1 MTTINK
7 LHFQRLKRLQ
17 DVVIDLPSKGVIAIM
32 GENGI
37 GKSTVLHALAC
48 IYKPHSHAQV
58 KKGDHGNW
66 WTDWFIPHTG
76 NLWAGSRLRAF
87 FSDRA
92 EGTEYQKTD
101 RWTPR
106 KDQRRERYTRF
117 IGLRDCMPHIEE
129 EKQTSRFEFELSEL
143 DFTAAK
149 QAELVQA
156 ASGVLNR
163 QYVAIQRASK
173 KSGLRSFLFATVSQG
188 QPPTESSYTSHY
200 MGAGEY
206 KVLKL
211 LQEVLKAQNGGLI
224 VIEEVEVS
232 IHDAALRRLLL
243 WLIQQAEVKSLQIVV
258 STHWPRIVEFAND
271 VHVRTLHTTGN
282 DVVCING
289 YKPMAL
295 HRMTGNEA
303 DMRLISAWVED
314 SLAERI
320 VQQISAELGITPNIV
335 VKQFGSSENAFAV
348 AAVLEL
354 DNSDH
359 NRSLLVLDGDRYR
372 STLEKIGRIEK
383 TLSGTGAA
391 LLAAQAR
398 AVRWFAQFN
407 PVIVEE
413 DAGMFFLASPRLPM
427 KPERYL
433 LDAAMRSV
441 SAGQA
446 NPWVAQ
452 YVEFAKANVFTDP
465 DKSVVFNLHKH
476 FKQSMELIELFL
488 IEAAARDSTWGIF
501 TAQVRERLH
510 SSAVALGLD
519 VTGDM

>member
-1 MTTINK
+1 MTTIDK

-17 DVVIDLPSKGVIAIM
+17 NVVIELPPRGVIALM

-48 IYKPHSHAQV
+48 LYKPHAHTQV
-58 KKGDHGNW
+58 RNGDYGNW
-66 WTDWFIPHTG
+66 WTDWFVPHTG
-76 NLWAGSRLRAF
+76 NLWGGSNLRAY
-87 FSDRA
+87 FSDKPD
-92 EGTEYQKTD
+92 GTEYQKAD

-106 KDQRRERYTRF
+106 KEQRRERYARF

-143 DFTAAK
+143 ELSQAK
-149 QAELVQA
+149 RAELVQA

-163 QYVAIQRASK
+163 QYIAIQRASK
-173 KSGLRSFLFATVSQG
+173 RSGLRSFLYATVSQG
-188 QPPTESSYTSHY
+188 QPPAQSSYPSHY

-211 LQEVLKAQNGGLI
+211 LQEVIKAPNGGLI
-224 VIEEVEVS
+224 IIEELEVS

-243 WLIQQAEVKSLQIVV
+243 WLIQQAEAKNLQIVI
-258 STHWPRIVEFAND
+258 STHWPRIIEFAND
-271 VHVRTLHTTGN
+271 VHVRTLHTNGQQ
-282 DVVCING
+282 VVCING

-303 DMRLISAWVED
+303 DMRLISVWVED

-335 VKQFGSSENAFAV
+335 VKQFGSAENAFAV

-354 DNSDH
+354 DDCDI
-359 NRSLLVLDGDRYR
+359 NRNLVVLDGDRYR
-372 STLEKIGRIEK
+372 STAEKNGRIEK
-383 TLSGTGAA
+383 ALSGNGEA
-391 LLAAQAR
+391 LVEAQSR

-407 PVIVEE
+407 PVVSEE
-413 DAGMFFLASPRLPM
+413 DAGVVLFASPKLPM
-427 KPERYL
+427 KPERHL
-433 LDAAMRSV
+433 LDAARRSAA
-441 SAGQA
+441 AGQA

-452 YVEFAKANVFTDP
+452 YVAFAQANVFTDP

-476 FKQSMELIELFL
+476 FKQSMENIELFL
-488 IEAAARDSTWGIF
+488 IDAASRDATWGVF
-501 TAQVRERLH
+501 TAQVRERLR
-510 SSAVALGLD
+510 SSAMALGLD
-519 VTGDM
+519 VNGGA